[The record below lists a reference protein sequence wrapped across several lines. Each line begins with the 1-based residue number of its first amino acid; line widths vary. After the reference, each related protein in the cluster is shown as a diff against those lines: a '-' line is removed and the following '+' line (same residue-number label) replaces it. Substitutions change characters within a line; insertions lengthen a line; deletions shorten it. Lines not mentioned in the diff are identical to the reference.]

1 MRWPTPSSWSCKRQ
15 HTSRYVVA
23 ILLCRVVALAVIFVA
38 TGIGCLIVCRLVR
51 LTPIWFRRCKLGLQ
65 GGPIIT
71 GTWRKYFLCY
81 NDSNLTPIPHP
92 NKMWGHLERLEPYRT
107 ILAVTRHYSLRIE
120 SWAEFGDSDVVNWC
134 CQRDQNDF
142 FFNFKRSFSSVEAY
156 SSRDIIQGSCFQLT
170 TAFFNSV
177 SWSTDRWDMERNAWF
192 QACHFTTWLQ
202 RREEF
207 GISTSGFNF
216 KSLCLVVH
224 NETSIASVVGWIL
237 YEINICRSRHL
248 GSKFSGTR
256 TPSFSQNL
264 TPGYLTCP
272 RARYTTYTLYYY
284 LIFLDSLGCHIRL
297 PDKFLTLMKSDFRI
311 ENVKIVGI
319 FRFFL
324 IPWRPTRG

>member
-92 NKMWGHLERLEPYRT
+92 NKMWGHLEWLEPYRT
-107 ILAVTRHYSLRIE
+107 ILAVTHHYSLRIE
-120 SWAEFGDSDVVNWC
+120 SWVEFGDVVNWC
-134 CQRDQNDF
+134 CQRDQSDF

-156 SSRDIIQGSCFQLT
+156 SSRDIVQESCCQLT

-177 SWSTDRWDMERNAWF
+177 SWLLIDGTWNETRGFKRATSLHDCRGGKNLVLVLVILTWNHCVLSYTMKQVLPVLLDEYCTKLITFAVAGISVLNLAVPGPRVSVKIWRRV
-192 QACHFTTWLQ
+192 TWLGLVH
-202 RREEF
+202 
-207 GISTSGFNF
+207 GI
-216 KSLCLVVH
+216 LL
-224 NETSIASVVGWIL
+224 I
-237 YEINICRSRHL
+237 
-248 GSKFSGTR
+248 
-256 TPSFSQNL
+256 P
-264 TPGYLTCP
+264 
-272 RARYTTYTLYYY
+272 YTTTL
-284 LIFLDSLGCHIRL
+284 S
-297 PDKFLTLMKSDFRI
+297 S
-311 ENVKIVGI
+311 
-319 FRFFL
+319 
-324 IPWRPTRG
+324 